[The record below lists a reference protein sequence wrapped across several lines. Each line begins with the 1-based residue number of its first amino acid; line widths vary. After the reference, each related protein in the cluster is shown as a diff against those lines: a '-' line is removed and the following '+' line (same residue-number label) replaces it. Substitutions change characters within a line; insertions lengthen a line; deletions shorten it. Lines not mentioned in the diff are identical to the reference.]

1 LHASLNQSRV
11 DVAIDVD
18 PDTEGY
24 SGLEATGLERRLRDR
39 RIDEVTICDL
49 ASDYCVENMALVE
62 DIYMQLTEVEAMAG
76 VDGARVRK

>member
-1 LHASLNQSRV
+1 
-11 DVAIDVD
+11 
-18 PDTEGY
+18 
-24 SGLEATGLERRLRDR
+24 LEATGLERRLRDR